1 MQHHIRLI
9 QPFELDALVR
19 IYNQAVEAGL
29 TADTTPVDI
38 AAKRDWFQEHSAR
51 QYPIYVAESVGQVI
65 GWSSLSLY
73 RGGRSGVKKTAEIS
87 YYIDFAY
94 HRKGMGRALVRHTIA
109 AARERGFAHLIAIL
123 LESNSPSINLL
134 ESEGFAC
141 WGTMPAIVETRA
153 GNIGH
158 LYYGKHLLPG

>member
-73 RGGRSGVKKTAEIS
+73 RGGRSGVKKRQKSAIT
-87 YYIDFAY
+87 
-94 HRKGMGRALVRHTIA
+94 L
-109 AARERGFAHLIAIL
+109 IL
-123 LESNSPSINLL
+123 LTIGKEWAGLWSGIPSLRPASGASLISSQSYSKVTDPASTCSSPKDLHVGEPCPPL
-134 ESEGFAC
+134 
-141 WGTMPAIVETRA
+141 
-153 GNIGH
+153 
-158 LYYGKHLLPG
+158 